1 MNTGMKIFCRL
12 NHKFI
17 NSLMPILPYRQPEIL
32 ENMLDVIHIL
42 KKENIHS
49 VLLVT
54 DKGIRGLGLTVQLEQ
69 LLAERQIDCA
79 VYDDTQANPT
89 TANVDEAKVL
99 YLNHGCEALISFG
112 GGSSMDCAKGVG
124 IRLVRPDTPM
134 NKLEGLIKVGKDI
147 PLLIAIPTTS
157 GTGSEAT
164 LSAVI
169 TDAGTHHKYAITDF
183 HLFPRYAVLMP
194 ELTLGLPKRM
204 TAFTGMDALTHAVE
218 AYINKIRMPDCLAA
232 AEESVKL
239 IFENLEK
246 VYEDGSDL
254 EARKNMMRASYL
266 AGVALCKN
274 FVGYI
279 HAVSHPVTAHYGVP
293 HGLANAVLLPV
304 GLRAYG
310 NSVTGYLAKLAK
322 AVGLVA
328 ADMEEK
334 QAAESFIS
342 HIEGMNRRMGIPTT
356 IKEIRKE
363 DIPEMAMHADKEAN
377 PIYPTPVLWD
387 AKELEKLY
395 YLVYEENAD
404 GK

>member
-1 MNTGMKIFCRL
+1 MKTGKKIFCRM

-32 ENMLDVIHIL
+32 ENMLDVIRVL
-42 KKENIHS
+42 EKESIQS

-54 DKGIRGLGLTVQLEQ
+54 DKGIRGLGLTAGLEQ
-69 LLAERQIDCA
+69 LLAEHQIACA
-79 VYDDTQANPT
+79 VYDNTKANPT
-89 TANVDEAKVL
+89 TANVEEAKAL
-99 YLNHGCEALISFG
+99 YQQNNCQALIAFG

-194 ELTLGLPKRM
+194 ELTLGLPKQM
-204 TAFTGMDALTHAVE
+204 TAFTGMDALSHAVE

-232 AEESVKL
+232 AEEAVKL

-246 VYEDGSDL
+246 VYEDGTDL

-279 HAVSHPVTAHYGVP
+279 HAVSHPITAHYGVP

-310 NSVTGYLAKLAK
+310 EHVTVHLAKLAK

-334 QAAESFIS
+334 QAAEAIIS
-342 HIEGMNRRMGIPTT
+342 HIEGMNRRMNIPTT
-356 IKEIRKE
+356 LKEIRKE
-363 DIPEMAMHADKEAN
+363 DISEMAMHAEKEAN
-377 PIYPTPVLWD
+377 PIYPVPVLWD

-395 YLVYEENAD
+395 YLVYEEDYD

>member
-1 MNTGMKIFCRL
+1 MKAGQKIFCRM

-17 NSLMPILPYRQPEIL
+17 NSLIPILPYRQPEIL
-32 ENMLDVIHIL
+32 ENMLDVIQVL
-42 KKENIHS
+42 EKENVQS

-54 DKGIRGLGLTVQLEQ
+54 DKGIRGLGLTAQLEQ
-69 LLAERQIDCA
+69 LLAEHQIACA
-79 VYDDTQANPT
+79 VYDGTQANPT
-89 TANVDEAKVL
+89 TANVDEAKAL
-99 YLNHGCEALISFG
+99 YLQNNCQALISFG

-183 HLFPRYAVLMP
+183 HLFPNYAVLMP
-194 ELTLGLPKRM
+194 ELTLGLPKQM

-218 AYINKIRMPDCLAA
+218 AYINEIRQPDCLAA
-232 AEESVKL
+232 AEEAVKL
-239 IFENLEK
+239 IFDNLEK
-246 VYEDGSDL
+246 AYEDGSNL

-274 FVGYI
+274 FVGYV
-279 HAVSHPVTAHYGVP
+279 HAVSHPITAHYGVP

-310 NSVTGYLAKLAK
+310 DSVTGYLAALAK
-322 AVGLVA
+322 AVGLMD
-328 ADMEEK
+328 ADTAEK
-334 QAAESFIS
+334 QAAEAIIS
-342 HIEGMNRRMGIPTT
+342 HIEGMNQRMGIPTT

-363 DIPEMAMHADKEAN
+363 DIPEMARHADKEAN
-377 PIYPTPVLWD
+377 PIYPMAVLWD
-387 AKELEKLY
+387 AEELEKLY

-404 GK
+404 EQ

>member
-1 MNTGMKIFCRL
+1 
-12 NHKFI
+12 
-17 NSLMPILPYRQPEIL
+17 MPVLPYRQPEIL
-32 ENMLDVIHIL
+32 ENLLDVIHVL
-42 KKENIHS
+42 EKENIQS

-54 DKGIRGLGLTVQLEQ
+54 DKGIRNLGLTAQLEQ
-69 LLAERQIDCA
+69 LLAEHQINCT
-79 VYDDTQANPT
+79 VYDNTHANPT
-89 TANVDEAKVL
+89 TANVDEAKAL
-99 YLNHGCEALISFG
+99 YLQNGCQALIAFG

-124 IRLVRPDTPM
+124 VRLVRPNTPM

-183 HLFPRYAVLMP
+183 HLFPRYAVLTP
-194 ELTLGLPKRM
+194 ELTLRLPKQM
-204 TAFTGMDALTHAVE
+204 TAYTGMDALTHAVE
-218 AYINKIRMPDCLAA
+218 AYINEIRMPDCLAA
-232 AEESVKL
+232 AEQSVKL

-246 VYEDGSDL
+246 VYEDGSNL

-266 AGVALCKN
+266 AGFALCKN

-279 HAVSHPVTAHYGVP
+279 HAVSHPITSHYGVP

-310 NSVTGYLAKLAK
+310 DSVTRHLAVLAK
-322 AVGLVA
+322 AVGLVDA
-328 ADMEEK
+328 SVEEK
-334 QAAESFIS
+334 QAAEAIIS
-342 HIEGMNRRMGIPTT
+342 HIEGMNQRMGIPAT
-356 IKEIRKE
+356 IKDIRKE
-363 DIPEMAMHADKEAN
+363 DIPQMAMHADKEAN
-377 PIYPTPVLWD
+377 PIYPVPVLWD

-395 YLVYEENAD
+395 YLV
-404 GK
+404 